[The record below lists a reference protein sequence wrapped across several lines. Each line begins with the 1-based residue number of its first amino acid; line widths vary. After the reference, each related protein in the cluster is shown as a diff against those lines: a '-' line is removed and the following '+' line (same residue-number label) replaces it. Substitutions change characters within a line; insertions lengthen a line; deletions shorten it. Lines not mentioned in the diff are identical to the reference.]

1 MPAIVTAAELRQILG
16 VSSALYSDGYLD
28 SILDASEQ
36 TILPLLTQ
44 YRSSVAAVEVRN
56 EIIYFNTIRYN
67 FFVPGQ
73 SVIVAGC
80 VPDSYNGTY
89 TVTDDRIEAFTF
101 SAAKA
106 GAADTTRAVP
116 QIPGGTATLSGS
128 SAADLYANV
137 AAVQKALLVVA
148 VEIFQSITAPGNQI
162 MSDTFQPSPWVLG
175 RSLQN
180 RVMGLL
186 AGYVDVE
193 TICQ

>member
-1 MPAIVTAAELRQILG
+1 MPAIVDAAELRQILG

-44 YRSSVAAVEVRN
+44 YRSSVAAVEVRT

-106 GAADTTRAVP
+106 GAADTTIAVP
-116 QIPGGTATLSGS
+116 QIPGAPQPFQVHRRLTYTQTLRQYRKPFSLWQLRFS
-128 SAADLYANV
+128 N
-137 AAVQKALLVVA
+137 
-148 VEIFQSITAPGNQI
+148 
-162 MSDTFQPSPWVLG
+162 PSPLQAT
-175 RSLQN
+175 RS
-180 RVMGLL
+180 
-186 AGYVDVE
+186 
-193 TICQ
+193 